1 MKLKKLTAAITS
13 IVTMLAGSAVYSPS
27 SAVPTAKAAQNI
39 IAFPGAVGAG
49 KYSTGGRGGEVY
61 HVTNLNDSGAGSFRD
76 AVSKSG
82 RIVVFD
88 VSGTIELKSNI
99 LCQSNITIAG
109 QTAPGGSG
117 ITLKNYKMG
126 MSGDNIICRY
136 ISSRPGPYASTSSG
150 NDAWGG
156 AKGSN
161 SIIDHCSMGWTTDE
175 QWGLY
180 SNNQYYTVQYS
191 VLGPADSWGGHA
203 KGLHGFG
210 IMMGKGYLTF
220 DHNLIIHNVS
230 RNFRGKV
237 EGQQTADFTN
247 NIIYDWGYQTAYG
260 TIGHLNYV
268 NNTLKAGNSTTGGY
282 HWMYVDSGTKPE
294 NFKVYC
300 DGNQL
305 INKDGSLHSIT
316 YDNWAGVTLK
326 TAIGITMDDLKSTS
340 AFQTTVNGENV
351 STALTAESAQAS
363 YDHVISFAGNG
374 ISPDKR
380 TAIDRQCADET
391 KNGTGSCS
399 GTAAYDSSQ
408 TNLDKYNIQC
418 GVTYT
423 YPSAVTK
430 KEITDNDND
439 GMDDNWE
446 LERGLNPSDPT
457 DINGDYCGNGYTNIE
472 YYINDLTV
480 DSFPE
485 GVVELSPT
493 ANVPAISA
501 FETIQAEDFSSQEG
515 VRTEDTSGGGQNIG
529 FIENGDWI
537 MFRKVDFEDGAN
549 SFTGRISGNAAAMEI
564 YIDNMNNAPAA
575 KINFTGTSGF
585 GDYQEFSYN
594 IPKIE
599 GVHSLYIKF
608 TGGEG
613 YLLNMDSFV
622 FGKDALPIS
631 GQLIKDAKISAG
643 AVPTVWGISENAAVG
658 SPVFGDRTFTFTQL
672 PEQLTGGEILLTA
685 CDAKTS
691 TGDTASFTAGKNID
705 LYVALDNRVE
715 NLPEWLGSYEKTPLT
730 ALTSNNV
737 TFDLYKKSFSQ
748 GENITLGSNGQSYQ
762 CVNFTVI
769 AVESNNEPEVTTT
782 EVTTLPE
789 TTTETTEITTEETTE
804 ITTNETAEE
813 TTTAEESTETTPV
826 VPAIFFGDSNG
837 DGKVTISDAVSI
849 LQYLA
854 NSEKYPLSP
863 EGKVNGDVDEN
874 EGLTGKDAAVIQMVD
889 AGIYTQKQLPL
900 R

>member
-1 MKLKKLTAAITS
+1 MKLKKLAATLTGI
-13 IVTMLAGSAVYSPS
+13 ITMLAGTAVYSPS
-27 SAVPTAKAAQNI
+27 SSSVHTANAAGNI

-49 KYSTGGRGGEVY
+49 KYATGGRGGEVY

-191 VLGPADSWGGHA
+191 VLGPADSWGGHS

-300 DGNQL
+300 AGNQL
-305 INKDGSLHSIT
+305 INKDGSLHAIT

-326 TAIGITMDDLKSTS
+326 ESIGITMNDLKSNS
-340 AFQTTVNGENV
+340 AFQTTLNGENV

-374 ISPDKR
+374 IAPDKR

-399 GTAAYDSSQ
+399 GTSAYDSSQ
-408 TNLDKYNIQC
+408 TNLDKYNIKC

-446 LERGLNPSDPT
+446 LERGLNPNDPSDT
-457 DINGDYCGNGYTNIE
+457 NGDYCGNGYTNIE

-480 DSFPE
+480 NSFPE

-493 ANVPAISA
+493 ANIPAISA
-501 FETIQAEDFSSQEG
+501 FETIQAESFSSQEG
-515 VRTEDTSGGGQNIG
+515 IRTEDTSGGGQNIG

-537 MFRKVDFEDGAN
+537 MFKKVDFEDGAN
-549 SFTGRISGNAAAMEI
+549 SFTGRLSGNSAAMEI
-564 YIDNMNNAPAA
+564 YIDNMNGSPVT
-575 KINFTGTSGF
+575 KINFAGTSGF
-585 GDYQEFSYN
+585 SDYQELSYN
-594 IPKIE
+594 ISKIE
-599 GVHSLYIKF
+599 GVHNIYIKF

-631 GQLIKDAKISAG
+631 GQLIKNASINAG
-643 AVPTVWGISENAAVG
+643 AVPTVWGISENAQVG
-658 SPVFGDRTFTFTQL
+658 SPVFGDRTFTFTEI
-672 PEQLTGGEILLTA
+672 PDEIKGGEILLTA
-685 CDAKTS
+685 CDAKGS
-691 TGDTASFTAGKNID
+691 TGDTASFTAGKDID
-705 LYVALDNRVE
+705 LYIALDSRVE
-715 NLPEWLGSYEKTPLT
+715 NLPEWLSGYEKTPLT
-730 ALTSNNV
+730 ARTSNDV
-737 TFDLYKKSFSQ
+737 VFDLYKKSFSQ
-748 GENITLGSNGQSYQ
+748 DENITLGSNGQTYM

-769 AVESNNEPEVTTT
+769 AVESSNQPEETTTT
-782 EVTTLPE
+782 EVTTV
-789 TTTETTEITTEETTE
+789 TTTETTVT
-804 ITTNETAEE
+804 
-813 TTTAEESTETTPV
+813 STETTTEEITTVTTVAPINNTV
-826 VPAIFFGDSNG
+826 FGDANE
-837 DGKVTISDAVSI
+837 DGKVSISDSVSI

-854 NSEKYPLSP
+854 NGSKFPLTSQ
-863 EGKVNGDVDEN
+863 GQLNGDVDEA
-874 EGLTGKDAAVIQMVD
+874 EGITGKDAAVIQMVD
-889 AGIYTQKQLPL
+889 AGIYTVEQLPL
-900 R
+900 RNIFTDPIN